1 MSFFS
6 GRRQTDDV
14 EHNQKTDAPR
24 PYAQQ
29 PIGFESVLG
38 AGADLEGRLS
48 SKGNMRID
56 GTFTG
61 TLEIEGNILVGE
73 TAIINA
79 DIEAR
84 NISIAGAVRG
94 NVTGNKVQLLRTGRI
109 WGDIRATALTTE
121 EGAFIDG
128 RITMVGRNEIEPGK
142 QAAVPALEDNAETN
156 AMPSDAPVEA
166 VIDEIYDT
174 QEITS
179 APTEPSASDAAEA
192 TDEVD
197 SVFEDDTSDDTPE
210 AENDHI

>member
-6 GRRQTDDV
+6 GRRQSEDV
-14 EHNQKTDAPR
+14 EHSDKTETPR
-24 PYAQQ
+24 PYPQQ

-38 AGADLEGRLS
+38 TSADLEGKLS
-48 SKGNMRID
+48 SKGNVRLD

-109 WGDIRATALTTE
+109 WGDIRAAALTTE

-128 RITMVGRNEIEPGK
+128 RITMIGHEATQSGKLPADVDSLSDTEPNDIAPEEIGAPLPE
-142 QAAVPALEDNAETN
+142 VTDLEADEESADLHDDLAPHT
-156 AMPSDAPVEA
+156 SPVES
-166 VIDEIYDT
+166 ETDT
-174 QEITS
+174 
-179 APTEPSASDAAEA
+179 D
-192 TDEVD
+192 
-197 SVFEDDTSDDTPE
+197 
-210 AENDHI
+210 NL

>member
-6 GRRQTDDV
+6 GRRQADEA
-14 EHNQKTDAPR
+14 EHSEKTDAPR
-24 PYAQQ
+24 PVTQN

-38 AGADLEGRLS
+38 ASADLEGKLS
-48 SKGNMRID
+48 SKGNLRLD

-109 WGDIRATALTTE
+109 WGDIRAAALTTE

-128 RITMVGRNEIEPGK
+128 RITMIGHEATQSGKLPADDDSLLDTEPQPSEAIEETP
-142 QAAVPALEDNAETN
+142 QRTDIEYIDTDTDTPTDN
-156 AMPSDAPVEA
+156 
-166 VIDEIYDT
+166 IYD
-174 QEITS
+174 
-179 APTEPSASDAAEA
+179 
-192 TDEVD
+192 
-197 SVFEDDTSDDTPE
+197 SDDTESLGDEP
-210 AENDHI
+210 AQENDDTDIDNI